1 MGARAIT
8 VDDRDLSSLAL
19 VLAAVGVFV
28 MAATSPAAAALSYV
42 AWSRSRSIRRCLPAL
57 ILAGLGLLG
66 WGLGLWRLA
75 TADESN
81 ELASWDAPLIV
92 AVALLWIASFAA
104 PLALAPDARRRAAWS
119 ALGVGAAAAL
129 ACELMIVNFNESII
143 TCRTRIAAGGELGD
157 VACAT
162 AEGLWTW
169 MALAGVAGAT
179 ATFLLMRRAR

>member
-8 VDDRDLSSLAL
+8 VDDSDLSSLAL

-42 AWSRSRSIRRCLPAL
+42 AWSRSRSIRRYLPAM

-81 ELASWDAPLIV
+81 EIASWDAPLIV
-92 AVALLWIASFAA
+92 AVALVWIASFAA
-104 PLALAPDARRRAAWS
+104 SLALAPDRRDRAGWA
-119 ALGVGAAAAL
+119 ALGAGATGAL
-129 ACELMIVNFNESII
+129 ACELVIANVDPETV
-143 TCRTRIAAGGELGD
+143 TCMLRIAEGRELGE
-157 VACAT
+157 VACWT
-162 AEGLWTW
+162 RTGLWTW
-169 MALAGVAGAT
+169 MAVVGAAAAA
-179 ATFLLMRRAR
+179 ATLLLMRRAR